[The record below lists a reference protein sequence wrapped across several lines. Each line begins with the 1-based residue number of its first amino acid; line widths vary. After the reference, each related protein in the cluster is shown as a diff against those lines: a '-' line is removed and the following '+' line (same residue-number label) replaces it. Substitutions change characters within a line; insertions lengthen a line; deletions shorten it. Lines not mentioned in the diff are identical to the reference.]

1 MDVDVRPRAYHGLEV
16 IDNMVYMVGGF
27 DGNEHFN
34 SVRCFDPVN
43 KVWSERACMYTPRCY
58 VSTCVLGEISSRQ
71 QKRSAGYAAS
81 EAFYLLLDAL

>member
-34 SVRCFDPVN
+34 SVRCYDPV
-43 KVWSERACMYTPRCY
+43 KKAWSERACMYTPRCY
-58 VSTCVLGEISSRQ
+58 VSTCVLG
-71 QKRSAGYAAS
+71 
-81 EAFYLLLDAL
+81 